1 MAGPQL
7 ANCAPA
13 LATIVCVATFVIGPI
28 TLTVYKYAA
37 FLFLITLHTII
48 LCQCAPCAHHEI
60 FCHFCIAQARCVALV
75 LATWLYGYLVF
86 ADSGSGPRAQSAT

>member
-13 LATIVCVATFVIGPI
+13 LATIVCVATLVVGPV

-48 LCQCAPCAHHEI
+48 LCQCAPCAASRALPPL
-60 FCHFCIAQARCVALV
+60 CVLCGMSQVALS
-75 LATWLYGYLVF
+75 LLLRTGALHGI
-86 ADSGSGPRAQSAT
+86 GPCNMITR

>member
-1 MAGPQL
+1 LHDRAGFAVMAGPQL

-48 LCQCAPCAHHEI
+48 LCQCGPCARHEI
-60 FCHFCIAQARCVALV
+60 LLPFLHRSGASRGTGPCSMVVWISCV
-75 LATWLYGYLVF
+75 G
-86 ADSGSGPRAQSAT
+86 RQ